1 VREIAI
7 VGGGPS
13 GAMCAEQLA
22 RAGFDI
28 TLYDEH
34 LAWEKPCGGGLT
46 HKAIVAYPFL
56 GNGPQPK
63 KRVNSIELI
72 SSRGHRAHMKL
83 DHAIV
88 IYSRAV
94 LNQLLLDR
102 AAAAGCRIVRA
113 RVTQVETSG
122 ERVSLTADG
131 RTHESDFVVLAAGAR
146 NSLLPGTRPLKR
158 ADLEMTL
165 GYFIPAQAD
174 EIKVKFL
181 SRFEGYLW
189 SFPRAD
195 HLSVGICGSMARHT
209 SQELRRHLDAF
220 VRDEKIPR
228 AGAHFYSHVLPS
240 PQVETLRARRVV
252 GKNWALVGDAAAWV
266 DPLTG
271 EGLYYALCSGDL
283 LAQAIIAGD
292 PATYPARVREKFSI
306 ELEFATRV
314 ARRLYRGSF
323 LGGEVTTRMIQFI
336 GHSPT
341 FRSLM
346 ADLFSGAQGY
356 MGLKRRLWG
365 QVGVTFSEVLNSL
378 VRPQSRRL
386 AERTAAGADSPQ

>member
-1 VREIAI
+1 MREIAI

-13 GAMCAEQLA
+13 GAMCAERLA
-22 RAGFDI
+22 RAGYEI
-28 TLYDEH
+28 TLFDEH

-46 HKAIVAYPFL
+46 HKAILAYPFL
-56 GNGPQPK
+56 GTGPQPK
-63 KRVNSIELI
+63 KSVDSIELI

-83 DHAIV
+83 GHPIV

-94 LNQLLLDR
+94 LNGLLLER
-102 AAAAGCRIVRA
+102 AADAGCRIVRA

-122 ERVSLTADG
+122 QRVQLTADG
-131 RTHESDFVVLAAGAR
+131 RAHEADFVVLAAGAR
-146 NSLLPGTRPLKR
+146 NALLPGTRPLKR
-158 ADLEMTL
+158 GDLEMTM
-165 GYFIPAQAD
+165 GYFVPAQAD

-181 SRFEGYLW
+181 RHFEGYLW

-220 VRDEKIPR
+220 LRDEKIPQ

-283 LAQAIIAGD
+283 LAQAIAAGD
-292 PATYPARVREKFSI
+292 PASYPARVRATFSA

-314 ARRLYRGSF
+314 ARRLYRGRF
-323 LGGEVTTRMIQFI
+323 LGDEVTTRMIQFI
-336 GHSPT
+336 GHSST
-341 FRSLM
+341 FRALM

-356 MGLKRRLWG
+356 RTLKRRLWG
-365 QVGVTFSEVLNSL
+365 QVGVTFSEVLGSL
-378 VRPQSRRL
+378 VHPQPSHL
-386 AERTAAGADSPQ
+386 AKRTAAGTDAPR